1 MRPTTSAVSH
11 QLRTL
16 QPYMLHVA
24 ENRETLKSLESVWD
38 VLNLLGQLS
47 GTTTEM
53 SGTKAAFAALSAG
66 LLNNLARSTLEKRVQ
81 ELCAPSQV
89 AIDVL
94 VRNLYER
101 TADIG
106 FLALDD
112 ALRAFAASG
121 ARTKAEHA
129 AMVVRLQAY
138 VARYSVYRDVILL
151 SPSGEVLARLASRP
165 EVAVSRDPL
174 LRQVLESSAPY
185 TEAAV
190 RSDLFPGESRNLFYA
205 VRVQDEQGAV
215 LGALFLCFDFEN
227 EMKRIFASLQRRG
240 DWSVITLLDE
250 AGVVIASSDASQV
263 APGAVVDV
271 APGDGHLMRFAGRKY
286 LASRRLPQ
294 GFQGYMGPGW
304 SALVLVPLDAAFEE
318 DDDNGGEEAAGGAMA
333 AGAGAAGAPAGGAL
347 LGAALADGSA
357 FPVELQR
364 IPSQAEAIQRELSRS
379 VWNANIRQGQS
390 GQAALNPAFSRVLL
404 AEIVRTGTR
413 MKEVFTRSIGKLQ
426 AMAVA
431 AHLDDCRFHAALA
444 IDILDRNLYERANDC
459 RWWALDPLL
468 CGLLAQPDSQQEAMS
483 ARLRAINDLYTVYDS
498 LLLFDAQGVVVA
510 VSRPHAAHW
519 LGRRLDAQWR
529 QQALSLRDPER
540 YVVSEFVADDLYGAR
555 PTWIHATAL
564 QASDGS
570 VAGGIA
576 VVFDSAPQLAAMLEA
591 ALPPKVAH
599 ACALFIDAAGSVIA
613 SSDARWQ
620 PGGRIALPA
629 GLLAEAAAAAAGVA
643 RLVLL
648 DGQVMAVGVR
658 ASSGYREYQGSA
670 GAAGQ
675 AALALVCVP
684 LGAWPEHAAEPGS
697 EAAATRAATL
707 AESKA
712 QPQLLPQ
719 PQPNSPAGDDAERL
733 EIASFHVGNYL
744 LGVAASSV
752 VEAIPFG
759 GCVQL
764 PNASPAVCGA
774 TIYQG
779 ATMLIYDLQRALGVA
794 SRAQRDGMLTVVLA
808 DANGHRFGVLV
819 ERLGGIPVV
828 PVADIAPVNHVFA
841 GITPVLASIV
851 KSADA
856 DGQMLM
862 LLAVEHMAAVLCNA
876 PMAERGICAMP

>member
-1 MRPTTSAVSH
+1 MRLTTSAVTH

-16 QPYMLHVA
+16 QPYMLHVS

-53 SGTKAAFAALSAG
+53 GGTKAAFAALSAS
-66 LLNNLARSTLEKRVQ
+66 LLDSLARTTLEKRVQ

-94 VRNLYER
+94 VRNLFER

-106 FLALDD
+106 FLAMDD
-112 ALRAFAASG
+112 ALRAYAAAG
-121 ARTKAEHA
+121 ERTKAERA
-129 AMVVRLQAY
+129 AMVVRLRAY

-151 SPSGEVLARLASRP
+151 SPSGEVLARLDGQP
-165 EVAVSRDPL
+165 DVAVSRDPL
-174 LRQVLESSAPY
+174 LRQVLESAAPY

-227 EMKRIFASLQRRG
+227 EVKRIFASLQRRG

-250 AGVVIASSDASQV
+250 AGMVIASSDASQV

-318 DDDNGGEEAAGGAMA
+318 EDGGDEAEPRGGA
-333 AGAGAAGAPAGGAL
+333 GSAL
-347 LGAALADGSA
+347 LDAVLADGSA
-357 FPVELQR
+357 FPAELQR
-364 IPSQAEAIQRELSRS
+364 IPPQAEAIQRELSRS

-390 GQAALNPAFSRVLL
+390 RQAALNPAFSRVLL

-444 IDILDRNLYERANDC
+444 VDILDRNLYERSNDC

-468 CGLLAQPDSQQEAMS
+468 CGLLARPDGQQEAMS

-498 LLLFDAQGVVVA
+498 LLLFDAEGVVVA
-510 VSRPHAAHW
+510 VSRPHAAAW
-519 LGRRLDAQWR
+519 LGRRLEAPWR
-529 QQALSLRDPER
+529 QQALALRDPER
-540 YVVSEFVADDLYGAR
+540 YVVSEFAADELYGAR
-555 PTWIHATAL
+555 PTWIYATAL
-564 QASDGS
+564 QGGDGAA
-570 VAGGIA
+570 VGGIA
-576 VVFDSAPQLAAMLEA
+576 VVFDSAPQLAAILDA
-591 ALPPKVAH
+591 ARPPKVAH
-599 ACALFIDAAGSVIA
+599 ACALFVDASGGVIA
-613 SSDARWQ
+613 ASDARWQ
-620 PGGRIALPA
+620 PGGRIALPPD
-629 GLLAEAAAAAAGVA
+629 LLAEAAASPAGVA
-643 RLVLL
+643 RLVQL
-648 DGQVMAVGVR
+648 DGQVMAVGAR
-658 ASSGYREYQGSA
+658 ASAGYREYRGTS

-675 AALALVCVP
+675 TALALVCVP
-684 LGAWPEHAAEPGS
+684 LGACPDNAAAQEGLSAPALASARPQAAEG
-697 EAAATRAATL
+697 
-707 AESKA
+707 AECM
-712 QPQLLPQ
+712 
-719 PQPNSPAGDDAERL
+719 

-764 PNASPAVCGA
+764 PNAPPVVCGA
-774 TIYQG
+774 AIYQG
-779 ATMLIYDLQRALGVA
+779 TTMLIYDLRRALGVA
-794 SRAQRDGMLTVVLA
+794 GGRPREDMLTVVLA
-808 DANGHRFGVLV
+808 DAGGQRFGVLV
-819 ERLGGIPVV
+819 ERLGEIPVV
-828 PVADIAPVNHVFA
+828 PVADIAPVNQVFV

-856 DGQMLM
+856 DGQMLT
-862 LLAVEHMAAVLCNA
+862 LLAVEHMAAVLRDA
-876 PMAERGICAMP
+876 SAAEQGMRAVP

>member
-1 MRPTTSAVSH
+1 MRLTTSAVSH

-53 SGTKAAFAALSAG
+53 SGTKAAFAALSAN
-66 LLNNLARSTLEKRVQ
+66 LLDNLARSTLEKRVQ

-106 FLALDD
+106 FLAMDE

-121 ARTKAEHA
+121 QCTKAEHA

-151 SPSGEVLARLASRP
+151 SPSGQVLARLAGQP
-165 EVAVSRDPL
+165 EVAVVRDPL

-227 EMKRIFASLQRRG
+227 EVKRIFASLQRRG

-304 SALVLVPLDAAFEE
+304 SALVLVPLDAAFE
-318 DDDNGGEEAAGGAMA
+318 DDDEAGDGELNREGDGQAV
-333 AGAGAAGAPAGGAL
+333 AGGAL
-347 LGAALADGSA
+347 LAAVLADGSA
-357 FPVELQR
+357 FPVDLQR
-364 IPSQAEAIQRELSRS
+364 IPPQAEAIQRELSRS
-379 VWNANIRQGQS
+379 VWNANIRQGQAR
-390 GQAALNPAFSRVLL
+390 QAALNPAFSRVLL

-444 IDILDRNLYERANDC
+444 VDILDRNLYERANDC

-468 CGLLAQPDSQQEAMS
+468 CSLLAQPDGQQEAMS
-483 ARLRAINDLYTVYDS
+483 ARLGAINDLYTVYDS

-519 LGRRLDAQWR
+519 LGRRLDAPWR

-540 YVVSEFVADDLYGAR
+540 YVVSEFVADDLYGGR
-555 PTWIHATAL
+555 PTWIYATAL
-564 QASDGS
+564 QAGNGNGAAS

-599 ACALFIDAAGSVIA
+599 ACALFIDASGAVIA
-613 SSDARWQ
+613 SSDVRWQ

-629 GLLAEAAAAAAGVA
+629 DLLAEAAAGTAGAA

-658 ASSGYREYQGSA
+658 ASSGYREYRGSS
-670 GAAGQ
+670 GAEGQ
-675 AALALVCVP
+675 TALALVCVP
-684 LGAWPEHAAEPGS
+684 LGAWSERAAE
-697 EAAATRAATL
+697 L
-707 AESKA
+707 A
-712 QPQLLPQ
+712 QPGARPQPLQQ
-719 PQPNSPAGDDAERL
+719 PQPHALAGDGAERL

-794 SRAQRDGMLTVVLA
+794 GSAPRDGMLTVVLA

-828 PVADIAPVNHVFA
+828 PVADIAPVNHVFV

-856 DGQMLM
+856 DGQMLT
-862 LLAVEHMAAVLCNA
+862 LLAVEHMAAVLREA
-876 PMAERGICAMP
+876 PVAQQAARAAP